1 MDKINFFKKI
11 GKTELSNL
19 KKETV
24 LKIINLN
31 DYIDGGFIVDNIIK
45 KIEKIDKKE
54 IKIICDVRLSS
65 IIDDFEKI
73 KYKNKKKFESYTLY
87 VYEDKNVIYLNKNV
101 KELKK
106 IKEIIKEI
114 MKESYNINKTIELW
128 NVKNE
133 LIISTNYEIID
144 EDLKDLKYKKIEKI
158 IIKK

>member
-31 DYIDGGFIVDNIIK
+31 DYIEGGFIVDNIIK

-87 VYEDKNVIYLNKNV
+87 VYEDKNVIYLNKNTT
-101 KELKK
+101 ELKK
-106 IKEIIKEI
+106 IKEIIKE
-114 MKESYNINKTIELW
+114 SYNISKTIELW
-128 NVKNE
+128 NIKNE
-133 LIISTNYEIID
+133 LIISTNYERID

-158 IIKK
+158 VIKK